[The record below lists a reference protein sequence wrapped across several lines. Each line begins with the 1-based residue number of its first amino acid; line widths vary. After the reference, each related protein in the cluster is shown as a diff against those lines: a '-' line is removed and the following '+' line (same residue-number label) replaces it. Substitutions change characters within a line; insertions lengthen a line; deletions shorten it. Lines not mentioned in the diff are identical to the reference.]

1 MRATPPW
8 SNQCGSKTPSTPTKK
23 KKKTH
28 IPLIIQNMDDLEIG
42 GQLTIPIIPLS
53 TGRSND
59 EDDPGDRPTN
69 ERHQARTD

>member
-1 MRATPPW
+1 MGVEPQAPQP
-8 SNQCGSKTPSTPTKK
+8 KK

-28 IPLIIQNMDDLEIG
+28 IPFIIQNMDDLEIG

-69 ERHQARTD
+69 EGHQARTD